1 MALWNLPCRN
11 TTRWNEIMAQI
22 NIPRLPQA
30 PSEYNEAQINQL
42 IQTLDQLIQLLN
54 SSYTPETLRNED
66 EAFNWFIS

>member
-11 TTRWNEIMAQI
+11 TTRWNAIMAQI

-30 PSEYNEAQINQL
+30 PSEYSEAQINQL

-54 SSYTPETLRNED
+54 SSYTPETLRNDD